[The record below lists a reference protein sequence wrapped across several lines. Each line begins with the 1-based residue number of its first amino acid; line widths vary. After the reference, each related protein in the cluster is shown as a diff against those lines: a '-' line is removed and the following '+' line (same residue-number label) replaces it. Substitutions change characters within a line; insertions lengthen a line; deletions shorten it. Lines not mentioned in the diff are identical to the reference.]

1 MRGVDLP
8 PPILQDFQQLRH
20 PLIRKAQLQA
30 LPLLLEL
37 LRHQRSHQLLN
48 RLRFRRAV
56 LNKRI
61 RISPEV
67 YPVGLLLLPLQF
79 LLEPRLLPPIDTLM
93 FLSLLFDVLAVSL
106 VAQPR
111 QDAVPLLLEL
121 QSEVHLLAPLH
132 LRLEFLLLGSLVLHS
147 LLADDDEPPH
157 DFSEDVVA
165 AARPVGLLELRIIQL
180 ALLH

>member
-1 MRGVDLP
+1 
-8 PPILQDFQQLRH
+8 
-20 PLIRKAQLQA
+20 
-30 LPLLLEL
+30 
-37 LRHQRSHQLLN
+37 
-48 RLRFRRAV
+48 
-56 LNKRI
+56 
-61 RISPEV
+61 
-67 YPVGLLLLPLQF
+67 
-79 LLEPRLLPPIDTLM
+79 M